1 MFFSLFSRRKQT
13 SDNAAREPAE
23 ALYQMALL
31 TSRTPSFYLEYGA
44 EDTVDGRFDVLCLCV
59 SLMMYRLRKIV
70 RQQSE
75 TSKNAQDISQKLY
88 DIMFADMDLTL
99 REMGVGDLGVAKRVK
114 IMSEAFAGRLTA
126 YSAAF
131 DDLDASMLA
140 AAFARNIGRREQAGE
155 AELKLASLILGTI
168 TKLESCDDG
177 VFLSGTLDLRDIAI
191 S

>member
-1 MFFSLFSRRKQT
+1 MLFSLFPRRKQT
-13 SDNAAREPAE
+13 SGNAASEPAE
-23 ALYQMALL
+23 ALYQMALS

-44 EDTVDGRFDVLCLCV
+44 EDSIDGRFDVLCLCV
-59 SLMMYRLRKIV
+59 SLVMYRLRKIV
-70 RQQSE
+70 RQQDN
-75 TSKNAQDISQKLY
+75 TSQIAQDVSQKLY

-126 YSAAF
+126 YSSAF
-131 DDLDASMLA
+131 DELDASSLSV
-140 AAFARNIGRREQAGE
+140 AFARNIGRREHAGN

-168 TKLESCDDG
+168 TKLENCEDDL
-177 VFLSGTLDLRDIAI
+177 FLSGTLDLRDIAI

>member
-13 SDNAAREPAE
+13 SDNAASEPAE
-23 ALYQMALL
+23 ALYQMALS

-44 EDTVDGRFDVLCLCV
+44 KDTIDGRFDVLCLCV
-59 SLMMYRLRKIV
+59 SLVMYRLRKIV
-70 RQQSE
+70 RQQGE
-75 TSKNAQDISQKLY
+75 TSQNAHDISQKLY

-140 AAFARNIGRREQAGE
+140 AAFARNIGRREHAAE

-177 VFLSGTLDLRDIAI
+177 VFLSGTLDLRDIVI

>member
-13 SDNAAREPAE
+13 SDNAASEPAE
-23 ALYQMALL
+23 ALYQMALS

-44 EDTVDGRFDVLCLCV
+44 EDTMDGRFDVLCLCV
-59 SLMMYRLRKIV
+59 SLVMYRLRKIV
-70 RQQSE
+70 RQQGE
-75 TSKNAQDISQKLY
+75 TSQNAQDISQKLY

>member
-13 SDNAAREPAE
+13 SDNAASEPAE
-23 ALYQMALL
+23 ALYQMALS

-44 EDTVDGRFDVLCLCV
+44 EDTIDGRFDVLCLCV
-59 SLMMYRLRKIV
+59 SLVMYRLRKIV
-70 RQQSE
+70 RQQGE
-75 TSKNAQDISQKLY
+75 TSQSAQDISQKLY

-140 AAFARNIGRREQAGE
+140 AAFARNIGRCEQAGE

-168 TKLESCDDG
+168 TKLESFDDG
-177 VFLSGTLDLRDIAI
+177 VFLSGTLDLRDISI

>member
-1 MFFSLFSRRKQT
+1 
-13 SDNAAREPAE
+13 
-23 ALYQMALL
+23 
-31 TSRTPSFYLEYGA
+31 
-44 EDTVDGRFDVLCLCV
+44 
-59 SLMMYRLRKIV
+59 
-70 RQQSE
+70 
-75 TSKNAQDISQKLY
+75 
-88 DIMFADMDLTL
+88 MDLTL

-140 AAFARNIGRREQAGE
+140 AAFSRNIGRREQAGE

>member
-13 SDNAAREPAE
+13 SDNATSEPAE
-23 ALYQMALL
+23 ALYQMALS

-44 EDTVDGRFDVLCLCV
+44 EDNIDGRFDVLCLCV
-59 SLMMYRLRKIV
+59 SLVMYRLRIIV
-70 RQQSE
+70 RQQGE
-75 TSKNAQDISQKLY
+75 TSQNAQDISQKLY

-177 VFLSGTLDLRDIAI
+177 VFLLGTLDLRDIAI

>member
-13 SDNAAREPAE
+13 SDNAASEPAE
-23 ALYQMALL
+23 ALYQMALS

-44 EDTVDGRFDVLCLCV
+44 EDTIDGRFDVLCLCV
-59 SLMMYRLRKIV
+59 SLVMYRLRKIV
-70 RQQSE
+70 RQQGE
-75 TSKNAQDISQKLY
+75 TSQNAQDISQKLY

-140 AAFARNIGRREQAGE
+140 AGFARNIGRCEQAGE
-155 AELKLASLILGTI
+155 AELKLASLILGAI

-177 VFLSGTLDLRDIAI
+177 VFLSGTLDLRDIVI